1 MRAFLDAEA
10 QRLLGFAAGAAD
22 PRGGFGWLDDDGRVD
37 ASRPLHLWVNA
48 RMTHVFGLG
57 ALLDVPGAGE
67 LCDRGLQALTGPL
80 HDGEHGGWW
89 SAVDTDGS
97 PAQTRKSAYDHAFV
111 LLAATTAV
119 QAARPGAQTLLR
131 HAIEV
136 IEEHFW
142 DDDAGALVD
151 TWDAAW
157 TTAEPYR
164 GANANMHG
172 VEAFLAAAD
181 ATGDGVWL
189 TRATRVADRI
199 VGREARAAGWRV
211 PEHYT
216 ADWTPQPDYARDTPS
231 DPFRPFGA
239 TIGHGLEWSRLLVH
253 LDAALAL
260 HATDDPVA
268 ETAEDAAEPWL
279 VPAARS
285 LFDTAVAEGWSAD
298 GSPGFVYTVDWDGVP
313 VVRQRMHWVVAEAVA
328 AAAVLYQVTGE
339 GLYRELY
346 DTWWA
351 YAREHL
357 VDDQRGSWWHELG
370 PDQQPARTVWSGK
383 PDVYH
388 ALQATLLPRMP
399 LAPTLA
405 AALAARRR

>member
-1 MRAFLDAEA
+1 MSTFLDAEA
-10 QRLLGFAAGAAD
+10 RRLLRFAEGAVD
-22 PRGGFGWLDDDGRVD
+22 PRGGFGWLDDDGRLD
-37 ASRPLHLWVNA
+37 PREPLHLWVTA

-57 ALLDVPGAGE
+57 ELLDVPGAGA
-67 LCDRGLQALTGPL
+67 LCDHGLQALAGAL
-80 HDGEHGGWW
+80 HDDAHGGWW
-89 SAVDTDGS
+89 SAVDADGR
-97 PAQTRKSAYDHAFV
+97 PTQTRKSAYDHAFV

-119 QAARPGAQTLLR
+119 QAGRPGAHGLLR
-131 HAIEV
+131 AAVEV
-136 IEEHFW
+136 VEQHFW

-151 TWDAAW
+151 TWDADW
-157 TTAEPYR
+157 STAEPYR

-172 VEAFLAAAD
+172 VEAFLATAD
-181 ATGDGVWL
+181 ATGDPVWL
-189 TRATRVADRI
+189 ARATRVADR
-199 VGREARAAGWRV
+199 VVNREARAAGWRV
-211 PEHYT
+211 PEHHD
-216 ADWTPQPDYARDTPS
+216 ADWTPQPDYARDHPA
-231 DPFRPFGA
+231 DPFRPYGA

-260 HATDDPVA
+260 HAADDPAVRPG
-268 ETAEDAAEPWL
+268 DADPWL
-279 VPAARS
+279 VPAARA
-285 LFDTAVAEGWSAD
+285 LFDTAVGEGWAAD

-339 GLYRELY
+339 ARYRELY
-346 DTWWA
+346 DSWWQ

-357 VDDQRGSWWHELG
+357 VDTERGSWWHELD
-370 PDQQPARTVWSGK
+370 PDQRPAHTVWHGK

-388 ALQATLLPRMP
+388 ALQATLVPRLP